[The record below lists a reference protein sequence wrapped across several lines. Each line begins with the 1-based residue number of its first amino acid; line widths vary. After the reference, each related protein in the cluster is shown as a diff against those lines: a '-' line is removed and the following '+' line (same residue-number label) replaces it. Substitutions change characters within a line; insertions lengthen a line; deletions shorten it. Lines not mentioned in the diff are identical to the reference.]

1 MPAIST
7 MPSSPPDRGWRL
19 DNHGRDRGYIT
30 VETQIRLDGEARR
43 RGNSVYL
50 PDRVVPMLPEAL
62 SNDLCSLRP
71 NEPRAAMVAEM
82 SFDGAGGMLD
92 SVFHRALIRS
102 SARLTYDQVQAWHE
116 GTVGA
121 EQIGTAA
128 EILQNLF
135 GAWQALGSARQDRQ
149 PLALNLKERR
159 VLLDKVRLAG

>member
-1 MPAIST
+1 MVAIADVAHYVRPKSA
-7 MPSSPPDRGWRL
+7 
-19 DNHGRDRGYIT
+19 
-30 VETQIRLDGEARR
+30 LDGEARR

-71 NEPRAAMVAEM
+71 EEPRAAMVAEM

-92 SVFHRALIRS
+92 AVFHRALIRS

-116 GTVGA
+116 GTVSA
-121 EQIGTAA
+121 EDIGTAA
-128 EILQNLF
+128 EILQSLF
-135 GAWQALGSARQDRQ
+135 GAWQALDSARQDRQ

-159 VLLDKVRLAG
+159 VLLDDSLSLIHI